1 MRTPAKYSAPTMAG
15 ATTQKTDLSPA
26 EVTVDLPI
34 APQAPA
40 LTLGAETG
48 PHQVFLH
55 IHNVRGAGRLETRY
69 IYLNLVD
76 GVAPLAQQD
85 VYAGSLPGFGIREAT
100 QPGGAHGGVGKTTVL
115 NITTAVA
122 ALQKAGRWDG
132 KTLRITFVTKR
143 APVPGSE
150 LSIGQIGLYYR

>member
-1 MRTPAKYSAPTMAG
+1 MVG
-15 ATTQKTDLSPA
+15 ATTHPTDLSAA

-34 APQAPA
+34 APQAPP
-40 LTLGAETG
+40 LTLGAEGG

-69 IYLNLVD
+69 IYLNLAD
-76 GVAPLAQQD
+76 GAPPTAQPEF
-85 VYAGSLPGFGIREAT
+85 YAGSLPGFGIREAT

-115 NITTAVA
+115 NITPAVA
-122 ALQKAGRWDG
+122 ALQKAERWDG
-132 KTLRITFVTKR
+132 KTLRIVFVTKR